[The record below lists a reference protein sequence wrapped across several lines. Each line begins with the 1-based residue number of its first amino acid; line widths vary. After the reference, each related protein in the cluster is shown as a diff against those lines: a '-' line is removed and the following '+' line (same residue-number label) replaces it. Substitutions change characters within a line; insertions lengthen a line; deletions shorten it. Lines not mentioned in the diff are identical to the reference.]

1 MESKD
6 RVFDTMLRE
15 EIRRLNA
22 HLPKSRRT
30 IRELLE
36 EETPSVA
43 TVDGSRIV
51 MKRSE
56 LQELAGS
63 LPEEARDKLRL
74 PLVLLRRTELGPG
87 AFTLLGDTLEEFALS
102 WIVSGFQGTYEEFK
116 GTRTGPNVFYKPQI
130 SNLLRRYHTIVVMG
144 FGVSEVS
151 ER

>member
-30 IRELLE
+30 IRELLG
-36 EETPSVA
+36 EETPSVT
-43 TVDGSRIV
+43 TVDGGRIV

-56 LQELAGS
+56 LEELAAS
-63 LPEEARDKLRL
+63 LPEEARDKVRL
-74 PLVLLRRTELGPG
+74 PLVLLRRAELGPG
-87 AFTLLGDTLEEFALS
+87 AFTLLGDTLEEFALCR
-102 WIVSGFQGTYEEFK
+102 IVNGFQGTYEEFK
-116 GTRTGPNVFYKPQI
+116 RTRAGPHIFYKPQI
-130 SNLLRRYHTIVVMG
+130 SDLLRRYHSLVVMG
-144 FGVSEVS
+144 FGVSEIS

>member
-30 IRELLE
+30 IRELLR
-36 EETPSVA
+36 EETPSVT
-43 TVDGSRIV
+43 TVDGERIV

-56 LQELAGS
+56 LEQLTAS
-63 LPEEARDKLRL
+63 LPEEARDKVRL
-74 PLVLLRRTELGPG
+74 PLVLLRRDELGPG
-87 AFTLLGDTLEEFALS
+87 AFTLLGDTLEEFALCR
-102 WIVSGFQGTYEEFK
+102 IVSGFQGTYEEFK
-116 GTRTGPNVFYKPQI
+116 RTRGGPNIFYKPQI
-130 SNLLRRYHTIVVMG
+130 SDLLRRYHSLVVMG
-144 FGVSEVS
+144 FGVSGIS